1 MARKDIKAFDFT
13 SEQSRTAAAENGRK
27 GGIASGQARRQK
39 KTLSELA
46 KMIAENPAPAA
57 AKKKLAK
64 MGISDEDANNN
75 ACIAAAVYDKAIKG
89 NMQAVD
95 KWEELT
101 AASKND
107 DEKYYLPGRVLGK
120 AFVDINRQ
128 IKPNIEYVFEGGRG
142 GLKSSFVAFKIV
154 ELIKNNPQMHAC
166 ITRQVAGTLKDSV
179 YANMKWAINELGLME
194 EFECKVSPLEI
205 KYIKTGQTIYF
216 RGLDDETKLKS
227 IKPEFGYIGILW
239 KEEKDQMKG
248 DAQERSVNQ
257 SVLRGGDESYDF
269 SSYNPPKS
277 KSNWVNRIKL
287 IPNPKRVIHHSSYL
301 EAPAEWLG
309 QKFIDDAAH
318 LKEINPEAYEH
329 EYLGVPNGDG
339 GNVFEYLEIRDITD
353 EEISH
358 MDRIFAG
365 VDYGW
370 YPDQFCYLR
379 TYYDSAR
386 EKIYLID
393 ELYVNKWSNSKTAD
407 WIKKKGYDDYT
418 MICDSAEPKSVND
431 FRDAGLPARGAI
443 KGPGSIEYGFKF
455 LQTKTLVIDPKRT
468 PNAYKEITE
477 YEYDRD
483 KEGNP
488 YAELSAQDKANKGKQ
503 YEKEQRQRTYERR
516 IRKTKREVFGLQTG
530 VDNAPNEKA
539 KFALQQDLDRKS
551 YLLQKQNAAY
561 KDYCKQNDLR
571 ELQDRLMIAKW
582 NRQNAAKARGAAKRY
597 KTAKGID

>member
-1 MARKDIKAFDFT
+1 MANEENLKPFT
-13 SEQSRTAAAENGRK
+13 SNQSREEAVRNGQK
-27 GGIASGQARRQK
+27 GGIASGYSRRQK
-39 KTLSELA
+39 KALSDYV
-46 KMIAENPAPAA
+46 KIIAESPASST

-64 MGISDEDANNN
+64 MGIADEDANNM
-75 ACIAAAVYDKAIKG
+75 AVVATSLYKKAADGNIQAIE
-89 NMQAVD
+89 
-95 KWEELT
+95 KWEQLT
-101 AASKND
+101 AASKDD
-107 DEKYYLPGRVLGK
+107 DEKYELPARVLGK

-370 YPDQFCYLR
+370 YPDAFCYLR

-407 WIKKKGYDDYT
+407 WIKKKGYDDYA

-455 LQTKTLVIDPKRT
+455 LQTKTIVIDPKRT

-483 KEGNP
+483 KEGNVISGYP
-488 YAELSAQDKANKGKQ
+488 DGNDHAISALRYAYEPLFNRRGYSA
-503 YEKEQRQRTYERR
+503 
-516 IRKTKREVFGLQTG
+516 
-530 VDNAPNEKA
+530 
-539 KFALQQDLDRKS
+539 
-551 YLLQKQNAAY
+551 
-561 KDYCKQNDLR
+561 
-571 ELQDRLMIAKW
+571 
-582 NRQNAAKARGAAKRY
+582 
-597 KTAKGID
+597 

>member
-1 MARKDIKAFDFT
+1 MANEKNLIPN
-13 SEQSRTAAAENGRK
+13 SERTPSELREIAKK
-27 GGIASGQARRQK
+27 GGIKSGEVRRQK

-46 KMIAENPAPAA
+46 KMIAENPAPTA
-57 AKKKLAK
+57 AKKKLTK

-75 ACIAAAVYDKAIKG
+75 ACIVAAVYDKAIKG

-95 KWEELT
+95 KWEQLV
-101 AASKND
+101 AASKS
-107 DEKYYLPGRVLGK
+107 DESKYELPARVLGK

-142 GLKSSFVAFKIV
+142 GLKSSFVAFKII

-287 IPNPKRVIHHSSYL
+287 MPNPKRVIHHSSYL

-370 YPDQFCYLR
+370 YPDAFCYLR

-455 LQTKTLVIDPKRT
+455 LQTKTIVIDPKRT

-483 KEGNP
+483 KEGNVISGYP
-488 YAELSAQDKANKGKQ
+488 DGDDHAISALRYAYEPLFNRRGYSA
-503 YEKEQRQRTYERR
+503 
-516 IRKTKREVFGLQTG
+516 
-530 VDNAPNEKA
+530 
-539 KFALQQDLDRKS
+539 
-551 YLLQKQNAAY
+551 
-561 KDYCKQNDLR
+561 
-571 ELQDRLMIAKW
+571 
-582 NRQNAAKARGAAKRY
+582 
-597 KTAKGID
+597 

>member
-1 MARKDIKAFDFT
+1 MANEENLKPFKPGRS
-13 SEQSRTAAAENGRK
+13 SEEAAKNGQK
-27 GGIASGQARRQK
+27 GGIASGQSRRQK

-46 KMIAENPAPAA
+46 KMIAENPAPTA
-57 AKKKLAK
+57 AKKKLTK

-75 ACIAAAVYDKAIKG
+75 ACIVAAVYNKAIKG

-95 KWEELT
+95 KWEQLVAVSKSDESKYELP
-101 AASKND
+101 A
-107 DEKYYLPGRVLGK
+107 RVLGK

-353 EEISH
+353 EEISR
-358 MDRIFAG
+358 MDRVFAG

-455 LQTKTLVIDPKRT
+455 LQTKTIVIDPKRT

-483 KEGNP
+483 KEGNVISGYP
-488 YAELSAQDKANKGKQ
+488 DGNDHAISALRYAYEPLFNRRGYSA
-503 YEKEQRQRTYERR
+503 
-516 IRKTKREVFGLQTG
+516 
-530 VDNAPNEKA
+530 
-539 KFALQQDLDRKS
+539 
-551 YLLQKQNAAY
+551 
-561 KDYCKQNDLR
+561 
-571 ELQDRLMIAKW
+571 
-582 NRQNAAKARGAAKRY
+582 
-597 KTAKGID
+597 

>member
-1 MARKDIKAFDFT
+1 MANEENLKPFT
-13 SEQSRTAAAENGRK
+13 SNQSREEAVRNGQK
-27 GGIASGQARRQK
+27 GGIASGYSRRQK
-39 KTLSELA
+39 KALSDYV
-46 KMIAENPAPAA
+46 KIIAESPASST

-64 MGISDEDANNN
+64 MGIADEDANNM
-75 ACIAAAVYDKAIKG
+75 AVVATSLYKKAADGNIQAIE
-89 NMQAVD
+89 
-95 KWEELT
+95 KWEQLT
-101 AASKND
+101 AVSKDD
-107 DEKYYLPGRVLGK
+107 DEKYELPARVLGK

-142 GLKSSFVAFKIV
+142 GLKSSFVAFKII

-179 YANMKWAINELGLME
+179 YANLKWAINELGLME

-287 IPNPKRVIHHSSYL
+287 MPNPKRVIHHSSYL

-370 YPDQFCYLR
+370 YPDAFCYLR

-483 KEGNP
+483 KEGNVISGYP
-488 YAELSAQDKANKGKQ
+488 DGNDHAISALRYAYEPLFNRRGYSA
-503 YEKEQRQRTYERR
+503 
-516 IRKTKREVFGLQTG
+516 
-530 VDNAPNEKA
+530 
-539 KFALQQDLDRKS
+539 
-551 YLLQKQNAAY
+551 
-561 KDYCKQNDLR
+561 
-571 ELQDRLMIAKW
+571 
-582 NRQNAAKARGAAKRY
+582 
-597 KTAKGID
+597 

>member
-1 MARKDIKAFDFT
+1 MANEKNLRPGSMQSK
-13 SEQSRTAAAENGRK
+13 SEVRENGRK
-27 GGIASGQARRQK
+27 GGIASGQARRRK

-46 KMIAENPAPAA
+46 KMIADNPAPDNARA
-57 AKKKLAK
+57 KLAK

-75 ACIAAAVYDKAIKG
+75 AVVAASIYAKAIKG

-95 KWEELT
+95 KWEQLVAVSKSDESKYELP
-101 AASKND
+101 A
-107 DEKYYLPGRVLGK
+107 RVLGK
-120 AFVDINRQ
+120 AYVDINRQ

-142 GLKSSFVAFKIV
+142 GLKSSYVAFKIV

-287 IPNPKRVIHHSSYL
+287 VPNPKRVIHHSSYL

-353 EEISH
+353 EEINR

-370 YPDQFCYLR
+370 YPDAFCYLR

-455 LQTKTLVIDPKRT
+455 LQTKILVIDPRRT

-483 KEGNP
+483 KEGNVISGYP
-488 YAELSAQDKANKGKQ
+488 DGNDHAISALRYAYEPLFNRRGYSA
-503 YEKEQRQRTYERR
+503 
-516 IRKTKREVFGLQTG
+516 
-530 VDNAPNEKA
+530 
-539 KFALQQDLDRKS
+539 
-551 YLLQKQNAAY
+551 
-561 KDYCKQNDLR
+561 
-571 ELQDRLMIAKW
+571 
-582 NRQNAAKARGAAKRY
+582 
-597 KTAKGID
+597 

>member
-1 MARKDIKAFDFT
+1 MANEENLKPFNNRT
-13 SEQSRTAAAENGRK
+13 ESEQREIAQK
-27 GGIASGQARRQK
+27 GGIASGQSRRQK

-46 KMIAENPAPAA
+46 KIIAENPAPTA
-57 AKKKLAK
+57 AKKKLTK
-64 MGISDEDANNN
+64 MGISDDDANNN
-75 ACIAAAVYDKAIKG
+75 ACIVAAVYDKAIKG

-95 KWEELT
+95 KWEQLVAVSKSDESRYELP
-101 AASKND
+101 A
-107 DEKYYLPGRVLGK
+107 RVLGK

-287 IPNPKRVIHHSSYL
+287 VPNPKRVIHHSSYL

-353 EEISH
+353 EEISR

-370 YPDQFCYLR
+370 YPDAFCYLR

-393 ELYVNKWSNSKTAD
+393 ELYVNKWSNSKTAE

-455 LQTKTLVIDPKRT
+455 LQTKTIVIDPKRT

-483 KEGNP
+483 KEGNVISGYP
-488 YAELSAQDKANKGKQ
+488 DGNDHAISALRYAYEPLFNRRGHSA
-503 YEKEQRQRTYERR
+503 
-516 IRKTKREVFGLQTG
+516 
-530 VDNAPNEKA
+530 
-539 KFALQQDLDRKS
+539 
-551 YLLQKQNAAY
+551 
-561 KDYCKQNDLR
+561 
-571 ELQDRLMIAKW
+571 
-582 NRQNAAKARGAAKRY
+582 
-597 KTAKGID
+597 

>member
-1 MARKDIKAFDFT
+1 MAND
-13 SEQSRTAAAENGRK
+13 QNLNNGAATQFRSGEEAARNGKK
-27 GGIASGQARRQK
+27 GGIASGYSRRQK
-39 KTLSELA
+39 KALSDYV
-46 KMIAENPAPAA
+46 KIIAESPASST

-64 MGISDEDANNN
+64 MGIADEDANNM
-75 ACIAAAVYDKAIKG
+75 AVVATSLYKKAADGNIQAIE
-89 NMQAVD
+89 
-95 KWEELT
+95 KWEQLT
-101 AASKND
+101 AASKDD
-107 DEKYYLPGRVLGK
+107 DEKYELPARVLGK

-353 EEISH
+353 EEISR

-370 YPDQFCYLR
+370 YPDAFCYLR

-455 LQTKTLVIDPKRT
+455 LQTKTLVIEPKRT

-483 KEGNP
+483 KEGNVISGYP
-488 YAELSAQDKANKGKQ
+488 DGDDHAISALRYAYEPLFNRRGYSA
-503 YEKEQRQRTYERR
+503 
-516 IRKTKREVFGLQTG
+516 
-530 VDNAPNEKA
+530 
-539 KFALQQDLDRKS
+539 
-551 YLLQKQNAAY
+551 
-561 KDYCKQNDLR
+561 
-571 ELQDRLMIAKW
+571 
-582 NRQNAAKARGAAKRY
+582 
-597 KTAKGID
+597 

>member
-1 MARKDIKAFDFT
+1 MANDQNLNNGVATQFRAGE
-13 SEQSRTAAAENGRK
+13 EQARIAKK

-46 KMIAENPAPAA
+46 KMIAENPAPTA
-57 AKKKLAK
+57 AKKKLTK

-75 ACIAAAVYDKAIKG
+75 ACIVAAVYDKAIKG

-95 KWEELT
+95 KWEQLVAVSKSDESKYELP
-101 AASKND
+101 A
-107 DEKYYLPGRVLGK
+107 RVLGK

-142 GLKSSFVAFKIV
+142 GLKSSFVAFKII

-287 IPNPKRVIHHSSYL
+287 VPNPKRVIHHSSYL

-353 EEISH
+353 EEISR

-455 LQTKTLVIDPKRT
+455 LQTKTIVIDPKRT

-483 KEGNP
+483 KEGNVISGYP
-488 YAELSAQDKANKGKQ
+488 DGNDHAISALRYAYEPLFNRRGYSA
-503 YEKEQRQRTYERR
+503 
-516 IRKTKREVFGLQTG
+516 
-530 VDNAPNEKA
+530 
-539 KFALQQDLDRKS
+539 
-551 YLLQKQNAAY
+551 
-561 KDYCKQNDLR
+561 
-571 ELQDRLMIAKW
+571 
-582 NRQNAAKARGAAKRY
+582 
-597 KTAKGID
+597 

>member
-1 MARKDIKAFDFT
+1 MANEENLKPFNNRT
-13 SEQSRTAAAENGRK
+13 ESEQREIAQK
-27 GGIASGQARRQK
+27 GGIASGQSRRQK

-46 KMIAENPAPAA
+46 KIIAENPAPTA
-57 AKKKLAK
+57 AKKKLTK

-75 ACIAAAVYDKAIKG
+75 ACIVAAVYDKAIKG

-95 KWEELT
+95 KWEQLVAVSKSDENKYELP
-101 AASKND
+101 A
-107 DEKYYLPGRVLGK
+107 RVLGK

-257 SVLRGGDESYDF
+257 SVLRGGDKSYDF

-287 IPNPKRVIHHSSYL
+287 VPNPKRVIHHSSYL
-301 EAPAEWLG
+301 EAPPEWLG

-353 EEISH
+353 EEISR

-370 YPDQFCYLR
+370 YPDAFCYLR

-393 ELYVNKWSNSKTAD
+393 ELYVNKWSNAKTAE

-483 KEGNP
+483 KEGNVISGYP
-488 YAELSAQDKANKGKQ
+488 DGNDHAISALRYAYEPLFNRRGYSA
-503 YEKEQRQRTYERR
+503 
-516 IRKTKREVFGLQTG
+516 
-530 VDNAPNEKA
+530 
-539 KFALQQDLDRKS
+539 
-551 YLLQKQNAAY
+551 
-561 KDYCKQNDLR
+561 
-571 ELQDRLMIAKW
+571 
-582 NRQNAAKARGAAKRY
+582 
-597 KTAKGID
+597 

>member
-1 MARKDIKAFDFT
+1 MANEENLKPFKPGRS
-13 SEQSRTAAAENGRK
+13 SEEAVKNGQK
-27 GGIASGQARRQK
+27 GGVASGQSRRQK

-46 KMIAENPAPAA
+46 KMIAENPAPTA
-57 AKKKLAK
+57 AKKKLTK

-75 ACIAAAVYDKAIKG
+75 ACIVAAVYDKAIKG

-95 KWEELT
+95 KWEQLVAVSKSDESKYELP
-101 AASKND
+101 A
-107 DEKYYLPGRVLGK
+107 RVLGK

-142 GLKSSFVAFKIV
+142 GLKSSYVAFKIT

-166 ITRQVAGTLKDSV
+166 ITRQVGATLKDSV
-179 YANMKWAINELGLME
+179 YAQMKWAINELGLME

-287 IPNPKRVIHHSSYL
+287 TPNQKRVIHHSSYL
-301 EAPAEWLG
+301 EAPEEWLG
-309 QKFIDDAAH
+309 QKFLNDAEH
-318 LKEINPEAYEH
+318 LKEVNPEAYEH

-358 MDRIFAG
+358 MDRIFPG

-370 YPDQFCYLR
+370 YPDAFCYLR

-483 KEGNP
+483 KEGNVISGYP
-488 YAELSAQDKANKGKQ
+488 DGNDHAISALRYAYEPLFNRRGNSA
-503 YEKEQRQRTYERR
+503 
-516 IRKTKREVFGLQTG
+516 
-530 VDNAPNEKA
+530 
-539 KFALQQDLDRKS
+539 
-551 YLLQKQNAAY
+551 
-561 KDYCKQNDLR
+561 
-571 ELQDRLMIAKW
+571 
-582 NRQNAAKARGAAKRY
+582 
-597 KTAKGID
+597 

>member
-1 MARKDIKAFDFT
+1 MANEENLKPFKPGRS
-13 SEQSRTAAAENGRK
+13 SEEAAKNGQK
-27 GGIASGQARRQK
+27 GGIASGQSRRQK

-46 KMIAENPAPAA
+46 KMIAENPAPTA
-57 AKKKLAK
+57 AKKKLTK

-75 ACIAAAVYDKAIKG
+75 ACIVAAVYNKAIKG

-95 KWEELT
+95 KWEQLVAVSKSDESKYELP
-101 AASKND
+101 A
-107 DEKYYLPGRVLGK
+107 RVLGK

-154 ELIKNNPQMHAC
+154 ELIKNNPQIHAC

-301 EAPAEWLG
+301 EAPPEWLG

-353 EEISH
+353 EEISR

-455 LQTKTLVIDPKRT
+455 LQTKTIVIDPKRT

-483 KEGNP
+483 EEGNVISGYP
-488 YAELSAQDKANKGKQ
+488 DGKNHAISALRYAYEPLFNRRGYSA
-503 YEKEQRQRTYERR
+503 
-516 IRKTKREVFGLQTG
+516 
-530 VDNAPNEKA
+530 
-539 KFALQQDLDRKS
+539 
-551 YLLQKQNAAY
+551 
-561 KDYCKQNDLR
+561 
-571 ELQDRLMIAKW
+571 
-582 NRQNAAKARGAAKRY
+582 
-597 KTAKGID
+597 

>member
-1 MARKDIKAFDFT
+1 MANDQNLNNGVATQFR
-13 SEQSRTAAAENGRK
+13 SGEEAARNGKK
-27 GGIASGQARRQK
+27 GGIASGYSRRQK
-39 KTLSELA
+39 KALSDYV
-46 KMIAENPAPAA
+46 KIIAESPASST

-64 MGISDEDANNN
+64 MGIADEDANNM
-75 ACIAAAVYDKAIKG
+75 AVVANSLYKK
-89 NMQAVD
+89 AVD
-95 KWEELT
+95 GNIQAIEKWEQLT
-101 AASKND
+101 AASKDD
-107 DEKYYLPGRVLGK
+107 DEKYELPARVLGK

-142 GLKSSFVAFKIV
+142 GLKSSFVAFKII

-287 IPNPKRVIHHSSYL
+287 VPNSKRVIHHSSYL

-309 QKFIDDAAH
+309 QKFLNDAEH
-318 LKEINPEAYEH
+318 LKEVNPEAYEH

-339 GNVFEYLEIRDITD
+339 GNVFEYLEIRDVTD
-353 EEISH
+353 EEISR

-370 YPDQFCYLR
+370 YPDAFCYLR

-468 PNAYKEITE
+468 PNAYKEITG

-483 KEGNP
+483 KEGNVISGYP
-488 YAELSAQDKANKGKQ
+488 DGNDHAISALRYAYEPLFNRRGYSA
-503 YEKEQRQRTYERR
+503 
-516 IRKTKREVFGLQTG
+516 
-530 VDNAPNEKA
+530 
-539 KFALQQDLDRKS
+539 
-551 YLLQKQNAAY
+551 
-561 KDYCKQNDLR
+561 
-571 ELQDRLMIAKW
+571 
-582 NRQNAAKARGAAKRY
+582 
-597 KTAKGID
+597 

>member
-1 MARKDIKAFDFT
+1 MANEENLKPFT
-13 SEQSRTAAAENGRK
+13 SNQSREEAVRNGQK
-27 GGIASGQARRQK
+27 GGIASGYSRRQK
-39 KTLSELA
+39 KALSDYV
-46 KMIAENPAPAA
+46 KIIAESPASST

-64 MGISDEDANNN
+64 MGIADEDANNM
-75 ACIAAAVYDKAIKG
+75 AVVATSLYKKAADGNIQAIE
-89 NMQAVD
+89 
-95 KWEELT
+95 KWEQLT
-101 AASKND
+101 AVSKDD

-142 GLKSSFVAFKIV
+142 GLKSSFISLKII

-179 YANMKWAINELGLME
+179 YAQMKWAINELGLME

-287 IPNPKRVIHHSSYL
+287 VPNPKRVIHHSSYL

-370 YPDQFCYLR
+370 YPDAFCYLR

-455 LQTKTLVIDPKRT
+455 LQTKTIVIDPKRT

-483 KEGNP
+483 KEGNVISGYP
-488 YAELSAQDKANKGKQ
+488 DGNDHAISALRYAYEPLFNRRGYSA
-503 YEKEQRQRTYERR
+503 
-516 IRKTKREVFGLQTG
+516 
-530 VDNAPNEKA
+530 
-539 KFALQQDLDRKS
+539 
-551 YLLQKQNAAY
+551 
-561 KDYCKQNDLR
+561 
-571 ELQDRLMIAKW
+571 
-582 NRQNAAKARGAAKRY
+582 
-597 KTAKGID
+597 

>member
-1 MARKDIKAFDFT
+1 MANEENLKPFT
-13 SEQSRTAAAENGRK
+13 SNQSREEAVRNGQK
-27 GGIASGQARRQK
+27 GGIASGYSRRQK
-39 KTLSELA
+39 KALSDYV
-46 KMIAENPAPAA
+46 KIIAESPASST

-64 MGISDEDANNN
+64 MGIADEDANNM
-75 ACIAAAVYDKAIKG
+75 AVVATSLYKKAADGNIQAIE
-89 NMQAVD
+89 
-95 KWEELT
+95 KWEQLT
-101 AASKND
+101 AVSKDD
-107 DEKYYLPGRVLGK
+107 DEKYELPARVLGK

-128 IKPNIEYVFEGGRG
+128 IKHNIEYVFEGGRG

-287 IPNPKRVIHHSSYL
+287 VPNPKRVIHHSSYL

-455 LQTKTLVIDPKRT
+455 LQTKTIVIDPKRT

-483 KEGNP
+483 KEGNVISGYP
-488 YAELSAQDKANKGKQ
+488 DGNDHAISALRYAYEPLFNRRGYSA
-503 YEKEQRQRTYERR
+503 
-516 IRKTKREVFGLQTG
+516 
-530 VDNAPNEKA
+530 
-539 KFALQQDLDRKS
+539 
-551 YLLQKQNAAY
+551 
-561 KDYCKQNDLR
+561 
-571 ELQDRLMIAKW
+571 
-582 NRQNAAKARGAAKRY
+582 
-597 KTAKGID
+597 

>member
-1 MARKDIKAFDFT
+1 MANEENLKPFKPGRS
-13 SEQSRTAAAENGRK
+13 SEEAVKNGQK
-27 GGIASGQARRQK
+27 GGIASGQSRRRK

-46 KMIAENPAPAA
+46 KMIAENPAPTA

-64 MGISDEDANNN
+64 MGIADEDANNM
-75 ACIAAAVYDKAIKG
+75 AVVANSLYKK
-89 NMQAVD
+89 AVD
-95 KWEELT
+95 GNIQAIEKWEQLT
-101 AASKND
+101 AASKDD
-107 DEKYYLPGRVLGK
+107 DEEYELPARVLGK

-353 EEISH
+353 EEISR

-370 YPDQFCYLR
+370 YPDAFCYLR

-483 KEGNP
+483 KEGNVISGYP
-488 YAELSAQDKANKGKQ
+488 DGNDHAISALRYAYEPLFNRRGYSA
-503 YEKEQRQRTYERR
+503 
-516 IRKTKREVFGLQTG
+516 
-530 VDNAPNEKA
+530 
-539 KFALQQDLDRKS
+539 
-551 YLLQKQNAAY
+551 
-561 KDYCKQNDLR
+561 
-571 ELQDRLMIAKW
+571 
-582 NRQNAAKARGAAKRY
+582 
-597 KTAKGID
+597 

>member
-1 MARKDIKAFDFT
+1 MANDQNLNNGVATQFRAGE
-13 SEQSRTAAAENGRK
+13 EQARIAKK

-46 KMIAENPAPAA
+46 KMIAENPAPTA
-57 AKKKLAK
+57 AKKKLTK

-75 ACIAAAVYDKAIKG
+75 ACIVAAVYDKAIKG

-95 KWEELT
+95 KWEQLVAVSKSDESKYELP
-101 AASKND
+101 A
-107 DEKYYLPGRVLGK
+107 RVLGK

-287 IPNPKRVIHHSSYL
+287 IPNPKRVIHHSNYL

-353 EEISH
+353 EEIVR

-370 YPDQFCYLR
+370 YPDAFCYLR

-455 LQTKTLVIDPKRT
+455 LQTKTIVIDPKRT

-483 KEGNP
+483 KEGNVISGYP
-488 YAELSAQDKANKGKQ
+488 DGNDHAISALRYAYEPLFNRRGYSA
-503 YEKEQRQRTYERR
+503 
-516 IRKTKREVFGLQTG
+516 
-530 VDNAPNEKA
+530 
-539 KFALQQDLDRKS
+539 
-551 YLLQKQNAAY
+551 
-561 KDYCKQNDLR
+561 
-571 ELQDRLMIAKW
+571 
-582 NRQNAAKARGAAKRY
+582 
-597 KTAKGID
+597 

>member
-1 MARKDIKAFDFT
+1 MANEKNLIPN
-13 SEQSRTAAAENGRK
+13 SERTPSELREITKK
-27 GGIASGQARRQK
+27 GGIKSGEVRRQK

-46 KMIAENPAPAA
+46 KMIAENPAPTT
-57 AKKKLAK
+57 AKKKLTK

-75 ACIAAAVYDKAIKG
+75 ACIVAAVYDKAIKG

-95 KWEELT
+95 KWEQLVAVSKSDESKYELP
-101 AASKND
+101 A
-107 DEKYYLPGRVLGK
+107 RVLGK

-287 IPNPKRVIHHSSYL
+287 MPNPKRVIHHSSYL

-353 EEISH
+353 EEISR

-455 LQTKTLVIDPKRT
+455 LQTKTIVIDPKRT

-483 KEGNP
+483 KEGNVISGYP
-488 YAELSAQDKANKGKQ
+488 DGNDHAISALRYAYEPLFNRRGYSA
-503 YEKEQRQRTYERR
+503 
-516 IRKTKREVFGLQTG
+516 
-530 VDNAPNEKA
+530 
-539 KFALQQDLDRKS
+539 
-551 YLLQKQNAAY
+551 
-561 KDYCKQNDLR
+561 
-571 ELQDRLMIAKW
+571 
-582 NRQNAAKARGAAKRY
+582 
-597 KTAKGID
+597 

>member
-1 MARKDIKAFDFT
+1 MANEENLKPFT
-13 SEQSRTAAAENGRK
+13 SNQSREEAVRNGQK
-27 GGIASGQARRQK
+27 GGIASGYSRRQK
-39 KTLSELA
+39 KALSDYV
-46 KMIAENPAPAA
+46 KIIAESPASST

-64 MGISDEDANNN
+64 MGIADEDANNM
-75 ACIAAAVYDKAIKG
+75 AVVATSLYKKAADGNIQAIE
-89 NMQAVD
+89 
-95 KWEELT
+95 KWEQLT
-101 AASKND
+101 AVSKDD
-107 DEKYYLPGRVLGK
+107 DEKYELPARVLGK

-142 GLKSSFVAFKIV
+142 GLKSSFVAFKII

-287 IPNPKRVIHHSSYL
+287 VPNPKRVIHHSSYL

-353 EEISH
+353 EEINR

-370 YPDQFCYLR
+370 YPDAFCYLR

-455 LQTKTLVIDPKRT
+455 LQTKTLVIDPRRT

-483 KEGNP
+483 KEGNVISGYP
-488 YAELSAQDKANKGKQ
+488 DGNDHAISALRYAYEPLFNRRGYSA
-503 YEKEQRQRTYERR
+503 
-516 IRKTKREVFGLQTG
+516 
-530 VDNAPNEKA
+530 
-539 KFALQQDLDRKS
+539 
-551 YLLQKQNAAY
+551 
-561 KDYCKQNDLR
+561 
-571 ELQDRLMIAKW
+571 
-582 NRQNAAKARGAAKRY
+582 
-597 KTAKGID
+597 

>member
-1 MARKDIKAFDFT
+1 MAN
-13 SEQSRTAAAENGRK
+13 EENLKPFSKSKREESVKNGQK

-39 KTLSELA
+39 KTFSELA
-46 KMIAENPAPAA
+46 KMIAENPAPTA
-57 AKKKLAK
+57 AKKKLTK

-75 ACIAAAVYDKAIKG
+75 ACIVAAVYDKAIKG

-95 KWEELT
+95 KWEQLVAVSKSDESKYELP
-101 AASKND
+101 A
-107 DEKYYLPGRVLGK
+107 RVLGK

-179 YANMKWAINELGLME
+179 YANMKWAINELGLAE

-287 IPNPKRVIHHSSYL
+287 VPNPKRVIHHSSYL

-339 GNVFEYLEIRDITD
+339 GNVFEYLEIRAITD
-353 EEISH
+353 EEISR

-370 YPDQFCYLR
+370 YPDAFCYLR

-393 ELYVNKWSNSKTAD
+393 ELYVNKWSNSKTAE

-455 LQTKTLVIDPKRT
+455 LQTKTIVIDPKRT

-483 KEGNP
+483 KEGNVISGYP
-488 YAELSAQDKANKGKQ
+488 DGNDHAISALRYAYEPLFNRRGHSA
-503 YEKEQRQRTYERR
+503 
-516 IRKTKREVFGLQTG
+516 
-530 VDNAPNEKA
+530 
-539 KFALQQDLDRKS
+539 
-551 YLLQKQNAAY
+551 
-561 KDYCKQNDLR
+561 
-571 ELQDRLMIAKW
+571 
-582 NRQNAAKARGAAKRY
+582 
-597 KTAKGID
+597 